1 MHRRTCLALM
11 STALVAP
18 GLAAAAG
25 ANAVEI
31 DGVSFDARLP
41 LGGSELQLNGV
52 GVRAVLWITGY
63 AAALYLKGRA
73 HTADAVVAMPGPKRL
88 RLVMRMG
95 APAAEFIKAFDK
107 GVTRNVGDAE
117 ADALRTR
124 MAQFDAMLE
133 RIAQVKRDDIV
144 DMDYEPGMGMT
155 LSFNGVVRGPAIP
168 GADFYG
174 GLLLAFVG
182 DKPYDTRLRAGLLG
196 TGS

>member
-11 STALVAP
+11 TTAFVAP
-18 GLAAAAG
+18 ALAAAAD
-25 ANAVEI
+25 AAAVEI
-31 DGVSFDARLP
+31 DGVSFDARLQ

-63 AAALYLKGRA
+63 AAALYLKSRA
-73 HTADAVVAMPGPKRL
+73 HDADGVVAMPGPKRL

-95 APAAEFIKAFDK
+95 APATEFIKAFDK

-133 RIAQVKRDDIV
+133 RIGQVNRGDIV
-144 DMDYEPGMGMT
+144 DMDYVPGQGMT
-155 LSFNGVVRGPAIP
+155 LLFNGVARGPAIP

-182 DKPYDTRLRAGLLG
+182 EKPYDKRLRAGLLG
-196 TGS
+196 VGS